1 MVTAVTGKEAKD
13 WASEHLWGNCSSL
26 YTPFCGL
33 DGDEIDYEA
42 LRALVRHCLVELDQ
56 DGEPARQGG
65 KRRGQA
71 ALGQDRRV
79 DPGGDLA

>member
-33 DGDEIDYEA
+33 DGDEIDYGA
-42 LRALVRHCLVELDQ
+42 LRALVRHCLIELEQ
-56 DGEPARQGG
+56 DGISLTGG
-65 KRRGQA
+65 IAGFWSLTTDELK
-71 ALGQDRRV
+71 
-79 DPGGDLA
+79 